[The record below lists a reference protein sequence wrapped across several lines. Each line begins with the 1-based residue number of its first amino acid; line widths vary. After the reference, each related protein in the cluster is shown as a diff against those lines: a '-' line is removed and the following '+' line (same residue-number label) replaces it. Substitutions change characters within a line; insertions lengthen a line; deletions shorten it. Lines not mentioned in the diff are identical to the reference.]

1 MEKPEIK
8 KALSEIGLGE
18 GEIRVYL
25 ALLKLGSVQVSKIKE
40 ETRLHRTTIYDF
52 VEKLLNKGLV
62 NYVIRNNVKYYGATH
77 PNKLLDFVK
86 EKEENIKG
94 ILPQL
99 AALTETKNEEIKVE
113 VYKGT
118 EGFKAVLNDII
129 RVGKDMVGFGI
140 DEAKFKERFP
150 ILMEQYFKK
159 EEACGIK
166 ERLLASE
173 GAKFLFRKKTT
184 KYRFIPDE
192 FFNPTPTAVY
202 GNKIVFIVWEPLT
215 VVMIENPE
223 LADSYKKYFEM
234 LWNIAKEKRSQP
246 IIKSIDSKV

>member
-1 MEKPEIK
+1 MERPEIK
-8 KALSEIGLGE
+8 KALSEIGLSE

-52 VEKLLNKGLV
+52 VEKLLNKGLI
-62 NYVIRNNVKYYGATH
+62 NYVIRNNVKYYNATH
-77 PNKLLDFVK
+77 PNKLLDFIM
-86 EKEENIKG
+86 EKEESIKE

-99 AALTETKNEEIKVE
+99 AALSETKKEEIKVE
-113 VYKGT
+113 VYKGV
-118 EGFKAVLNDII
+118 EGFKAVLSDII
-129 RVGKDMVGFGI
+129 RVGEDMVGFGI
-140 DEAKFKERFP
+140 DEAKFKEKFP

-159 EEACGIK
+159 ELEKGIK

-173 GAKFLFRKKTT
+173 KTKFLFRKKTA
-184 KYRFIPDE
+184 KYRFIPNE

-202 GNKIVFIVWEPLT
+202 GNKIAFIVWEPLT
-215 VVMIENPE
+215 VVMIENSE

-234 LWNIAKEKRSQP
+234 LWNGAKEKRSQP
-246 IIKSIDSKV
+246 LIKSIKSKV